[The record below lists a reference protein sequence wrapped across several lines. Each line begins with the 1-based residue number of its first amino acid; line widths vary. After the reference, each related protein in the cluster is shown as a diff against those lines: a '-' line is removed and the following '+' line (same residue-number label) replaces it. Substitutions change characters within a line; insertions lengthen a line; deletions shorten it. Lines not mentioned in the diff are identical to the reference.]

1 MSFGRCLLTSR
12 GIPETPNRKLEI
24 RKWMLEPRKWKLEI
38 RKWKLETGRRP
49 ALTLR
54 EMTALD
60 FSGPSHLFLT
70 VKAAHICQAGV

>member
-1 MSFGRCLLTSR
+1 
-12 GIPETPNRKLEI
+12 
-24 RKWMLEPRKWKLEI
+24 MLEPRKWKLEI